1 MKQKWFQRLL
11 TVILSALI
19 VVLCLWT
26 PGSRTAAPAVQE
38 PSAASAPADVPQAEP
53 SGDFAP
59 AEMPAPE
66 TPPATPEL
74 PASGSD
80 LYVPLAVPNVMV
92 LNGTTGFGMA
102 QFMDADARRA
112 GVVDCEF
119 TVETDAANITAA
131 LVNGS
136 CDIAALPTNAAAALY
151 HKTGGAVQCLALNTR
166 GVIYLVAGEGET
178 VASLSDLEGRTVYV
192 PAQNPTFLFSALC
205 EKAGVSVTIDNTYAQ
220 PADLRTAVA
229 AGLVSLAVLPEPM
242 VTIACSAN
250 DALTVALDLTAEWDK
265 VFPTGSLVQGCLVV
279 RKAFAEENPKVV
291 DLFLDDYAASVAFLT
306 EDLDAAADMIVSAG
320 LLSAAPV
327 AKTAIPRCNVCCL
340 TGGKMQQSMNDF
352 INIMLTYAP
361 NSVGGTLPG
370 NDFYCEIS

>member
-1 MKQKWFQRLL
+1 MKQNWFQNLL

-19 VVLCLWT
+19 VVLCLWM
-26 PGSRTAAPAVQE
+26 PGSQKDAPAAQE
-38 PSAASAPADVPQAEP
+38 PQEFPAAEP
-53 SGDFAP
+53 AP
-59 AEMPAPE
+59 AEKPQSDIPAD
-66 TPPATPEL
+66 TPVQA
-74 PASGSD
+74 ASDSD

-102 QFMDADARRA
+102 QLMDADARGA

-119 TVETDAANITAA
+119 SVETDAANITAA

-151 HKTGGAVQCLALNTR
+151 HKTGGAVQCLAINTR
-166 GVIYLVAGEGET
+166 GVIYLIAGEDET
-178 VASLSDLEGRTVYV
+178 VTSLSDLEGKTVYV

-265 VFPTGSLVQGCLVV
+265 VFPAGSLVQGCLVV
-279 RKAFAEENPKVV
+279 RRDFAAENPKVI
-291 DLFLDDYAASVAFLT
+291 DLFLEDYAASVAFLT
-306 EDLDAAADMIVSAG
+306 EDIDAAADMIVSAG

-327 AKTAIPRCNVCCL
+327 AKKAIPNCNVCCL
-340 TGGKMQQSMNDF
+340 TGEEMRQSMNDF

-361 NSVGGTLPG
+361 NSVGGALPG
-370 NDFYCEIS
+370 DDFYCIVD